1 MAAVQLCG
9 DARTVQRARR
19 LLLCRLLASLSRL
32 GRRLTLTLTLTLAL
46 ALILAPL
53 LVEVEHE
60 GARALDHPPAAQR
73 GMRHPARA

>member
-32 GRRLTLTLTLTLAL
+32 GRRLTLTLTLTLTS
-46 ALILAPL
+46 P
-53 LVEVEHE
+53 
-60 GARALDHPPAAQR
+60 
-73 GMRHPARA
+73 